1 MTALGH
7 GRLATVLTTLAI
19 LAGAC
24 APAAGPVPAASPGAG
39 GGAVP
44 SAVPARGGT
53 LVFAIWQEPT
63 TILPIYANQV
73 VANVV
78 GQVVSE
84 GLTRTS
90 NDGTYIPQL
99 AKQVPTLANGG
110 VKLSADGKKMDVT
123 YELLSDVKWSDGT
136 PFTSA
141 DVKFTWETFLK
152 DPKVVTREGYD
163 QIESIDTPTPTSL
176 TLHYKQVYGP
186 YLTRFTGIIPKSM
199 EKEGDLSKSKY
210 NFQPVGTGP
219 FVISEFVA
227 ADHITAERNPSYRV
241 KDRPYLD
248 KIIFRSVPSR
258 EAAVAQL
265 KAGEVDGM
273 WNILEAQTPDLEK
286 DANIKLTVTPGP
298 SVERLEL
305 NHVKNADP
313 ADPAVPHPVLGDK
326 AMRRALNLATPKQQ
340 MIDKLLFGKAKV
352 GTSPVSQGWA
362 SPKGL
367 AQESYDPKQAS
378 AVLDQAGWLK
388 GTDGIRTKNGI
399 RAAITITTTTGDK
412 VREQV
417 EQILID
423 EWKQIGV
430 ELSIKNQPSSVLL
443 SGSWAAGDPRKRG
456 SFDIVMYASSPAIDP
471 HQTISQRYTSA
482 NIPTAANG
490 GIGQNYTRFKNAEAD
505 AAIAEAGASVE
516 QAKRAELYAK
526 ALKLLN
532 EDVAIIW
539 LYDRQNIDAFR
550 ANVSGVRGNVWQDIT
565 WSAADWSI
573 RK

>member
-1 MTALGH
+1 MTARGH

-19 LAGAC
+19 LTGAC
-24 APAAGPVPAASPGAG
+24 APAAGPVPAASPAAG

-44 SAVPARGGT
+44 SAAPVRGGT

-63 TILPIYANQV
+63 TLLPIYANQV
-73 VANVV
+73 VAGVV
-78 GQVVSE
+78 GQVVTE
-84 GLTRTS
+84 GLVRTA
-90 NDGTYIPQL
+90 NDGSYVPQL

-110 VKLSADGKKMDVT
+110 VKLSADGTRMDVT
-123 YELLSDVKWSDGT
+123 YELLPDVKWSDGT

-163 QIESIDTPTPTSL
+163 QIESIDTPSPT
-176 TLHYKQVYGP
+176 TVVLHYKRIYGP
-186 YLTRFTGIIPKSM
+186 YLTRFTGLIPKSM

-248 KIIFRSVPSR
+248 KIVFRSVPSR

-273 WNILEAQTPDLEK
+273 WNLLEAQTPDLEK
-286 DANIKLTVTPGP
+286 DANIRIIATPGP

-313 ADPAVPHPVLGDK
+313 ADPSVPHPVLGEL

-367 AQESYDPKQAS
+367 SQESYDPKQAG
-378 AVLDQAGWLK
+378 AVLDQAGWVK
-388 GTDGIRTKNGI
+388 GADGIRAKNGV

-430 ELSIKNQPSSVLL
+430 ELSIKNQPSAVLL
-443 SGSWAAGDPRKRG
+443 SGSWSAGDPRKRG

-471 HQTISQRYTSA
+471 HSVISQRYTSA

-490 GIGQNYTRFKNAEAD
+490 GNGQNYTRFKNAEAD
-505 AAIAEAGASVE
+505 AAIAEAGASVD

-532 EDVAIIW
+532 DDVAIIW
-539 LYDRQNIDAFR
+539 LYDRQNIDALR
-550 ANVSGVRGNVWQDIT
+550 ANVSGAQGNVWQNIT